1 MALCLLL
8 LGFLLP
14 SALGGYLITTPRRWI
29 SEWPTQVCVTVDKLN
44 APAGFLNVTIDN
56 VHRIHSFFS
65 SSTTPSSVIQEPK
78 HMAFIFTTIS
88 IPAGT
93 NYVYVRLHFKALIM
107 FMFVSTSRH
116 HNQCNDIQVPATTDT
131 DYNKKL
137 ELSGSVS
144 GVEVNHQAVIQFKRF
159 ATQTYL
165 QTDKYLY
172 LPGQK
177 VQMRAIT
184 VVGPELTI
192 STAQNPEVWVTTP
205 SHTRIVQWKN
215 VTTANGLIHLDM
227 RLIDEPE
234 EVLDEVGE
242 VLATVHGLTKQ
253 SNRCGCEGVDASGIP
268 KEHPTAP
275 EGVDAQTI
283 WPTAVPTVQTSGRE
297 DCCDLSY

>member
-93 NYVYVRLHFKALIM
+93 
-107 FMFVSTSRH
+107 T
-116 HNQCNDIQVPATTDT
+116 NQCNDIQVPATTDT

-192 STAQNPEVWVTTP
+192 STAQYPEVWVTTP
-205 SHTRIVQWKN
+205 SRTRIVQWKN